1 MIEKNEPELI
11 EDSFLISFNNNIIP
25 IQDKQ
30 DKLIDEHNISNNKIK
45 KQKEFL
51 NKKNKMFFNELEKL
65 YTTNILLKNKLNE
78 VLNEKKRLNQLI
90 IKLEQQIK
98 LSKKINSENNKNNL
112 LENGDKK
119 DKMSK
124 IELYRKKKRKRR
136 KKNEIKNSKNLNCGN
151 NKNNMME
158 NDEKKDK
165 LSNIELY
172 RKKKRKRRK
181 KNEIKNI
188 YNCTFSNCGK
198 SYPSKGSLNMH
209 IKLKH
214 QNEQFYNFD
223 KGLIKD

>member
-11 EDSFLISFNNNIIP
+11 EDSFLNSFNNNIIP

-30 DKLIDEHNISNNKIK
+30 DKVIDEHNISNNKIK
-45 KQKEFL
+45 KQKEYL

-78 VLNEKKRLNQLI
+78 VLNEKKRLNKLI
-90 IKLEQQIK
+90 IKMEQQIK
-98 LSKKINSENNKNNL
+98 LSKKINSENNKNSP

-119 DKMSK
+119 DEMSK
-124 IELYRKKKRKRR
+124 
-136 KKNEIKNSKNLNCGN
+136 
-151 NKNNMME
+151 
-158 NDEKKDK
+158 
-165 LSNIELY
+165 IELY

-188 YNCTFSNCGK
+188 YNCAFSNCGK

>member
-11 EDSFLISFNNNIIP
+11 DDSFLISFNKNLIP
-25 IQDKQ
+25 IQDEQNKH
-30 DKLIDEHNISNNKIK
+30 IDEHNITNNIIK
-45 KQKEFL
+45 KQKEYL
-51 NKKNKMFFNELEKL
+51 SQKNKMFFNELEKM
-65 YTTNILLKNKLNE
+65 YTTNILLKNKLSE

-98 LSKKINSENNKNNL
+98 NSKKIK
-112 LENGDKK
+112 GG
-119 DKMSK
+119 
-124 IELYRKKKRKRR
+124 
-136 KKNEIKNSKNLNCGN
+136 NSKNIII
-151 NKNNMME
+151 E
-158 NDEKKDK
+158 NEEEKDK

-188 YNCTFSNCGK
+188 YNCAFTNCDK

-214 QNEQFYNFD
+214 QNEQFYNFN
-223 KGLIKD
+223 KGYIK